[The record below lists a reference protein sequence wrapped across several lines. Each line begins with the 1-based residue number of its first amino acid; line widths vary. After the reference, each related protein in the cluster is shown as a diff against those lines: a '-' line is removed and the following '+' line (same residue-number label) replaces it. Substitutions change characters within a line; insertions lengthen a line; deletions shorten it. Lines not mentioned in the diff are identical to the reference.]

1 MTAEAVWMEALVLR
15 SSPIRVSL
23 SWQVQLILLTPASKV
38 TRLTRK
44 TAQDLGLQQYMNGGS
59 RMLNLKA
66 EILPLYIYLKQ
77 RCKQLLGAPWPL
89 SGPQSERLNFIKVYL
104 KSDTGL
110 VGNYIDIIYCIGINQ
125 TQVKLVGGGAPKQLL
140 LKAP

>member
-44 TAQDLGLQQYMNGGS
+44 TAQDFGLQQYMNGGS

-89 SGPQSERLNFIKVYL
+89 SGPQSERLNFK
-104 KSDTGL
+104 
-110 VGNYIDIIYCIGINQ
+110 
-125 TQVKLVGGGAPKQLL
+125 
-140 LKAP
+140 